1 MEELPDYLK
10 DHVRYP
16 RDMFTVQTRMLL
28 QYHMTNPKTFFQKGD
43 QWSIPVQNSFGR
55 EASLDPYYI
64 LARLPGEEKEEFL
77 LIQPF
82 TPDRRDPLKAW
93 IAVRND
99 APNYGEM
106 VLYSFPEGKSI
117 YGPNQIEARIDND
130 AAISQQFTLWGQVG
144 SEVQRGNM
152 LVIPVGDSIL
162 YAEPIFL
169 KPEALE
175 FPELR
180 RIILA
185 DGNQVVMQP
194 TLDLALRALKDEIPD
209 VAPAVAE
216 DAGIAFPQPV
226 SPRPTRRPTS
236 SPFTTPTDDVTLTPD
251 EIDELRRALEG
262 LGHQLDEI
270 EAILQQASGQ

>member
-1 MEELPDYLK
+1 
-10 DHVRYP
+10 
-16 RDMFTVQTRMLL
+16 MFTVQTRMLL
-28 QYHMTNPKTFFQKGD
+28 QYHMTNPETFFQKGD
-43 QWSIPVQNSFGR
+43 QWSIPVQSSFGR
-55 EASLDPYYI
+55 EGSLDPYYI
-64 LARLPGEEKEEFL
+64 LARLPDEEKEEFL

-99 APNYGEM
+99 VPNYGEM
-106 VLYSFPEGKSI
+106 VLFSFPEGKSI
-117 YGPNQIEARIDND
+117 LGPNQIEARIDND

-185 DGNQVVMQP
+185 DGSRVVMQP
-194 TLDLALRALKDEIPD
+194 TLEDGVRALKGEIPA

-216 DAGIAFPQPV
+216 DSGMTIAEPV
-226 SPRPTRRPTS
+226 SPRPTPRPTT
-236 SPFTTPTDDVTLTPD
+236 SPGFTTPTDDVTLTPD
-251 EIDELRRALEG
+251 EIEELQRALED
-262 LGHQLDEI
+262 LGRQIDEM
-270 EAILQQASGQ
+270 EAILQRASSQ

>member
-1 MEELPDYLK
+1 M
-10 DHVRYP
+10 
-16 RDMFTVQTRMLL
+16 
-28 QYHMTNPKTFFQKGD
+28 
-43 QWSIPVQNSFGR
+43 
-55 EASLDPYYI
+55 
-64 LARLPGEEKEEFL
+64 ARLPGEKEEEFL

-99 APNYGEM
+99 EPNYGEM
-106 VLYSFPEGKSI
+106 VLFRFPEGKSI
-117 YGPNQIEARIDND
+117 LGPNQVEARIDND

-152 LVIPVGDSIL
+152 LVLPVGDSIL

-185 DGNQVVMQP
+185 DGQRVVMQP
-194 TLDLALRALKDEIPD
+194 TLEKAVRALKGEIAAVAPVVEEEFQVDRGAPTTPQEIVPRVSGSSPPRVIPAEGLIFTQDEIK
-209 VAPAVAE
+209 ALR
-216 DAGIAFPQPV
+216 DALSDMGKQI
-226 SPRPTRRPTS
+226 
-236 SPFTTPTDDVTLTPD
+236 
-251 EIDELRRALEG
+251 E
-262 LGHQLDEI
+262 EI
-270 EAILQQASGQ
+270 EAIIEQLASPPKSQ